1 MALEETARPFRVARI
16 DANPLARTLAPGQH
30 VSERAVRLAE
40 PGGPGLRRGI
50 VKGMSCP
57 AVVALLDSARGL
69 EGAVRGSRDKQAVPR
84 VVRLAR
90 PDRNSRI
97 RFDAS

>member
-69 EGAVRGSRDKQAVPR
+69 EGGSVGKPR
-84 VVRLAR
+84 
-90 PDRNSRI
+90 
-97 RFDAS
+97 